1 MKMSTTFR
9 KAARYLERGAIESLI
24 PSSSAWYQAIACG
37 GGCADEDSFADAYF
51 FGETG
56 GPIQCEPADVR
67 VLGLC
72 FLAAI
77 AESEGR

>member
-9 KAARYLERGAIESLI
+9 KAARYLERGAVGCQLSG
-24 PSSSAWYQAIACG
+24 SAWYQAIACG

-56 GPIQCEPADVR
+56 PIQCEPADVR
-67 VLGLC
+67 VLALC

-77 AESEGR
+77 AASEGN